1 LGDFFC
7 LKERNTMSV
16 QPVKDRNKLNQM
28 INFLELKGNKRDVL
42 LLKFGLNTGLRIND
56 ILRLKVTN
64 LFDSSGNLKEYL
76 DLFESKT
83 IKRRNRK
90 LKQIKL
96 NTFIRPELISYVQY
110 YELEA
115 DNWIFFSLRN
125 PSKPLDRVRAW
136 TILKEAATR
145 SGIAKFGTH
154 SMRKTLAYNVYNET
168 KDLALVMR
176 LLNHSDPDHTL
187 RYIGVVQQD
196 LDTAY
201 EQYGIGG

>member
-1 LGDFFC
+1 
-7 LKERNTMSV
+7 MSV
-16 QPVKDRNKLNQM
+16 QPVKDRDKLNQM
-28 INFLELKGNKRDVL
+28 IQFLELKGNKRDVL

-56 ILRLKVTN
+56 ILRLKVKH
-64 LFDSSGNLKEYL
+64 LFDSNGNLNEYL

-96 NTFIRPELISYVQY
+96 NSIIRPELISYVQY
-110 YELEA
+110 YELESE
-115 DNWIFFSLRN
+115 DWIFFSLREPLN
-125 PSKPLDRVRAW
+125 PLDRVRAW
-136 TILKEAATR
+136 TILKEAAT
-145 SGIAKFGTH
+145 SAGVAKFGTH
-154 SMRKTLAYNVYNET
+154 SMRKTLAYNVYSET

-176 LLNHSDPDHTL
+176 LLNHNDPDHTL
-187 RYIGVVQQD
+187 RYIGVVQHD

>member
-1 LGDFFC
+1 
-7 LKERNTMSV
+7 MSV
-16 QPVKDRNKLNQM
+16 QPVKDRNKLSRM
-28 INFLELKGNKRDVL
+28 IEYLELKGNKRDPL

-56 ILRLKVTN
+56 ILRLKVKH
-64 LFDSSGNLKEYL
+64 LFDSNGDLKEYL

-96 NTFIRPELISYVQY
+96 NSIIRPELISYVEY
-110 YELEA
+110 YGLESN
-115 DNWIFFSLRN
+115 DWIFFSLRD
-125 PSKPLDRVRAW
+125 PSRPLDRVRAW
-136 TILKEAATR
+136 SILKDASMRA
-145 SGIAKFGTH
+145 GIAKFGTH
-154 SMRKTLAYNVYNET
+154 SIRKTLAYNVYNET

-176 LLNHSDPDHTL
+176 LLNHNDPDHTL

-201 EQYGIGG
+201 ERFGIGE

>member
-1 LGDFFC
+1 
-7 LKERNTMSV
+7 MSV
-16 QPVKDRNKLNQM
+16 QPVKDRNKLSRM
-28 INFLELKGNKRDVL
+28 LEYLELKGNKRAPL

-56 ILRLKVTN
+56 ILRLKVKH
-64 LFDSSGNLKEYL
+64 LFDSNGDLKEYL

-96 NTFIRPELISYVQY
+96 NSIIRPELISYVEY
-110 YELEA
+110 YGLESN
-115 DNWIFFSLRN
+115 DWIFFSLRD
-125 PSKPLDRVRAW
+125 PSRPLDRVRAW
-136 TILKEAATR
+136 SILKDASMRA
-145 SGIAKFGTH
+145 GIAKFGTH

-176 LLNHSDPDHTL
+176 LLNHNDPDHTL

-201 EQYGIGG
+201 ERFGIGE

>member
-1 LGDFFC
+1 
-7 LKERNTMSV
+7 MSV
-16 QPVKDRNKLNQM
+16 QPVKDRNKLSRM
-28 INFLELKGNKRDVL
+28 LEYLELKGNKRDPL

-56 ILRLKVTN
+56 ILRLKVKH
-64 LFDSSGNLKEYL
+64 LFDSNGDLKEYL

-96 NTFIRPELISYVQY
+96 NSFIRPELISYVEY
-110 YELEA
+110 YGLEPN
-115 DNWIFFSLRN
+115 DWIFFSLRD
-125 PSKPLDRVRAW
+125 PSRPLDRVRAW
-136 TILKEAATR
+136 SVLKDASMRA
-145 SGIAKFGTH
+145 GIAKFGTH

-176 LLNHSDPDHTL
+176 LLNHNDPDHTL

-196 LDTAY
+196 LDAAY
-201 EQYGIGG
+201 ERFGIGG

>member
-1 LGDFFC
+1 
-7 LKERNTMSV
+7 MSV
-16 QPVKDRNKLNQM
+16 QPVKDRNKLKRM
-28 INFLELKGNKRDVL
+28 LEFLEMKGNKRDAL

-56 ILRLKVTN
+56 ILRLKVKH
-64 LFDSSGNLKEYL
+64 LFDSSGNLNEYL

-96 NTFIRPELISYVQY
+96 NSVIRPELISYVRY
-110 YELEA
+110 YGLGL
-115 DNWIFFSLRN
+115 DDWIFFSLRDPMN
-125 PSKPLDRVRAW
+125 PLDRVRAW
-136 TILKEAATR
+136 TILKDAAKKA
-145 SGIAKFGTH
+145 GIAKFGTH

-176 LLNHSDPDHTL
+176 LLNHNDPDHTL
-187 RYIGVVQQD
+187 RYIGVVQHD

-201 EQYGIGG
+201 ERYGIGG

>member
-1 LGDFFC
+1 
-7 LKERNTMSV
+7 MSV

-96 NTFIRPELISYVQY
+96 NTFIRPELISYVQ
-110 YELEA
+110 
-115 DNWIFFSLRN
+115 F
-125 PSKPLDRVRAW
+125 
-136 TILKEAATR
+136 
-145 SGIAKFGTH
+145 
-154 SMRKTLAYNVYNET
+154 
-168 KDLALVMR
+168 
-176 LLNHSDPDHTL
+176 
-187 RYIGVVQQD
+187 
-196 LDTAY
+196 
-201 EQYGIGG
+201 

>member
-1 LGDFFC
+1 
-7 LKERNTMSV
+7 MSV
-16 QPVKDRNKLNQM
+16 QPVKDRDKLNQM
-28 INFLELKGNKRDVL
+28 IQFLELKGNKRDVL

-56 ILRLKVTN
+56 ILRLKVKH
-64 LFDSSGNLKEYL
+64 LFDSNGNLNEYL

-96 NTFIRPELISYVQY
+96 NSIIRPELISYVQY
-110 YELEA
+110 YELESE
-115 DNWIFFSLRN
+115 DWIFFSLREPLN
-125 PSKPLDRVRAW
+125 PLDRVRAW
-136 TILKEAATR
+136 SIFKKAAT
-145 SGIAKFGTH
+145 SAGVAKFGTH
-154 SMRKTLAYNVYNET
+154 SMRKTLAYNVYSET

-176 LLNHSDPDHTL
+176 LLNHNDPDHTL
-187 RYIGVVQQD
+187 RYIGVVQHD

>member
-1 LGDFFC
+1 
-7 LKERNTMSV
+7 MSV
-16 QPVKDRNKLNQM
+16 QPVKDRNKLSRM
-28 INFLELKGNKRDVL
+28 IEYLELKGNKRDPL

-56 ILRLKVTN
+56 ILRLKVKH
-64 LFDSSGNLKEYL
+64 LFDSNGDLKEYL

-96 NTFIRPELISYVQY
+96 NSIIRPELISYVEY
-110 YELEA
+110 YGLESN
-115 DNWIFFSLRN
+115 DWIFFSLRD
-125 PSKPLDRVRAW
+125 PSRPLDRVRAW
-136 TILKEAATR
+136 SILKDASMRA
-145 SGIAKFGTH
+145 GIAKFGTH

-176 LLNHSDPDHTL
+176 LLNHNDPDHTL

-201 EQYGIGG
+201 ERFGIGE

>member
-1 LGDFFC
+1 
-7 LKERNTMSV
+7 MSV
-16 QPVKDRNKLNQM
+16 QPVKDRNKLSRM
-28 INFLELKGNKRDVL
+28 LEYLELKGNKRDPL

-56 ILRLKVTN
+56 ILRLKVKH
-64 LFDSSGNLKEYL
+64 LFDSNGDLKEYL

-96 NTFIRPELISYVQY
+96 NSIIRPELISYVEY
-110 YELEA
+110 YGLESN
-115 DNWIFFSLRN
+115 DWIFFSLRD
-125 PSKPLDRVRAW
+125 PSRPLDRVRAW
-136 TILKEAATR
+136 SILKDASMRA
-145 SGIAKFGTH
+145 GIAKFGTH

-176 LLNHSDPDHTL
+176 LLNHNDPDHTL

-201 EQYGIGG
+201 ERFGIGE

>member
-1 LGDFFC
+1 
-7 LKERNTMSV
+7 MSV
-16 QPVKDRNKLNQM
+16 QPVKDRDKLNQM
-28 INFLELKGNKRDVL
+28 IQFLELKGNKRDVL

-56 ILRLKVTN
+56 ILRLKVKH
-64 LFDSSGNLKEYL
+64 LFDSNGNLNEYL

-96 NTFIRPELISYVQY
+96 NSVIRPELISYVQY
-110 YELEA
+110 YELESE
-115 DNWIFFSLRN
+115 DWIFFSLREPLN
-125 PSKPLDRVRAW
+125 PLDRVRAW

-145 SGIAKFGTH
+145 AGVAKFGTH
-154 SMRKTLAYNVYNET
+154 SMRKTLAYNVYSET

-176 LLNHSDPDHTL
+176 LLNHNDPDHTL
-187 RYIGVVQQD
+187 RYIGVVQHD